1 MLPERLVFVDLETA
15 GLEPWRPVMQIAA
28 VAVSRELREIEAFE
42 AKIRFSHSYAD
53 PKSLR
58 KPSYEPRL
66 WERQGVS
73 AREAAEQFAE
83 FLRRHATVTMKS
95 PDGTRYRVAQ
105 LVAHNATHDGGF
117 LRHWY
122 DRLGL
127 FLPGHYRMLCTVQRA
142 IWHFQESPNQKPP
155 ANFKL
160 LTLCRYFGVR
170 FDERDAHDALNDARA
185 TVALY
190 RAMTRSRKIAKPPR
204 RTETANN
211 RRNHQKWPSLGF
223 GTSHTRT
230 KTTNGHGKWSRA
242 RHA

>member
-28 VAVSRELREIEAFE
+28 VAVSRDLRELEAFE
-42 AKIRFSHSYAD
+42 AKIRFSHSLAD

-58 KPSYEPRL
+58 KPSYQPRL

-83 FLRRHATVTMKS
+83 FLRRHATVKMKS
-95 PDGTRYRVAQ
+95 FDGTRYRVAQ

-117 LRHWY
+117 LRHWF

-142 IWHFQESPNQKPP
+142 IWFFQESPEKKPP

-160 LTLCRYFGVR
+160 LTLCHYFGVR
-170 FDERDAHDALNDARA
+170 FDEQDAHDALNDVRA

-190 RAMTRSRKIAKPPR
+190 RAMTRSRSAPKPHRKPTGFNAPLRQQNWKRDHSRTSLRQRKPNASTWNWIRPR
-204 RTETANN
+204 PA
-211 RRNHQKWPSLGF
+211 
-223 GTSHTRT
+223 
-230 KTTNGHGKWSRA
+230 
-242 RHA
+242 